1 MRQFRKGAKDKIA
14 SLHYTMNE
22 PNHQSQ
28 ILHISKVEF
37 QSTTINF
44 MVNFFFY
51 IFFYLVFIFSNLYF
65 DYVSN

>member
-14 SLHYTMNE
+14 SLHYTMNG

-37 QSTTINF
+37 PREFQSTTINF
-44 MVNFFFY
+44 MVNFFFTY
-51 IFFYLVFIFSNLYF
+51 FFI
-65 DYVSN
+65 